1 LQLCRAATRSPA
13 TEKSRGHEA
22 NLFIIRAFAEWVNF
36 RTPALCPHSLAP
48 DQPLVA
54 KQRACA
60 DKNAAPGF
68 ITVLIK
74 RGSSFASNFNLF
86 FDYWSVCHTA
96 TSKKEDTVIN
106 FA

>member
-1 LQLCRAATRSPA
+1 LPNGSISGPA
-13 TEKSRGHEA
+13 
-22 NLFIIRAFAEWVNF
+22 
-36 RTPALCPHSLAP
+36 ALCPHSLAP